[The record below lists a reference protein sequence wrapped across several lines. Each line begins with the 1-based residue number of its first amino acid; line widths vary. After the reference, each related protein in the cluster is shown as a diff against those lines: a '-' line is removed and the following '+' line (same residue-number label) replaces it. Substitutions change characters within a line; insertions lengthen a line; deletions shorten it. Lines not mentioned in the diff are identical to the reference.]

1 VLLPAPTLI
10 FRTLRILTHRRCV
23 PQVVDTILSSTTRL
37 VANRAA
43 WADTWKRRKIED
55 LALLLQGALAARRK
69 VGLKMN
75 LHRDALD
82 TVRGPPA
89 ARPGPHKQRQNAFAV
104 VVTELGAAM
113 QTWRCWAA
121 CTALHAAPRP
131 PGARRA
137 RPARLAR
144 AAARA
149 ARTTLCLGGG
159 LVEGLHGMHLRSILR
174 M

>member
-1 VLLPAPTLI
+1 M
-10 FRTLRILTHRRCV
+10 LRIHTALAHSCA

-43 WADTWKRRKIED
+43 WDDAWKRRKIED

-89 ARPGPHKQRQNAFAV
+89 ARPGPHKERWNAPASA
-104 VVTELGAAM
+104 VTEPGTAM
-113 QTWRCWAA
+113 QTGRCWAA
-121 CTALHAAPRP
+121 RS
-131 PGARRA
+131 PGASRVRQ
-137 RPARLAR
+137 ARLAC
-144 AAARA
+144 AAACA
-149 ARTTLCLGGG
+149 AHVTCVTGELACMACVR
-159 LVEGLHGMHLRSILR
+159 EPE
-174 M
+174 